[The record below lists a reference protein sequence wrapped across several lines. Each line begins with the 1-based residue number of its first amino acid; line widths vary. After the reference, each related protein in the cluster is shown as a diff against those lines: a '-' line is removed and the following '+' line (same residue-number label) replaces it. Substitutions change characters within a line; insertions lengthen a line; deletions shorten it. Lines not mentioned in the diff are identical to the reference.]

1 MRLITLVNKEKNLNV
16 ESDRNLIKLGRSIFI
31 VDITDKDCLEIID
44 DISEDK
50 FPNLILLIK
59 KNSHRYKHIDIGS
72 YCFESRTRRKTTE
85 VETKVDIKSINISR
99 IKGLKEFLL
108 STIDRH
114 KNNTSLIADLMN
126 LGNVIEYLNAN
137 FKKSNFE
144 DINTCKYIYI
154 EFTKFIIN
162 RINVGIANARGYQL
176 QHSCA
181 LFLSHTCGISIFEL
195 EKIATKLMDRDIY
208 RPFYHDGREE
218 EISTYVSK
226 NIVLFESISKK
237 LMNNEDLPFIVDFK
251 KINDCLVFDTSIDS
265 TLDNK
270 DKYKT
275 LFDENHNLKSL
286 ESIGAMIKVENP
298 NQILTHN
305 SLYNA
310 GRRKWSFI
318 RKINNEKLYESKFK
332 LRLAS
337 IAIFAFS
344 QAFVA
349 ATSCNS
355 STLIKLRDNGKI
367 LSGQEKGKRLYAVK
381 ARANYKEQSISF
393 GLKFQQYFKL
403 YLQFI
408 DFLKRDLNQ
417 YFDETTLHKL
427 FFVIVQ
433 TDEIRIR
440 PFDEVYIYGYYKI
453 LSRLYGTRSVVNT
466 ELRNNVG
473 NFFSA
478 NTNDSSLVAKKLGN
492 SKPIAIKNYIDVSF
506 AVMAEEVSNFL
517 NKVQEKAIHKG
528 RIYADNIAVN
538 INEKEIAKNAIG
550 YCKNIKPTLKN
561 GFNSD
566 SIQPNCA
573 NSESCL
579 FCDNYTIFTDESDLR
594 RLLSF
599 KMIISQ
605 LNEIENEV
613 IQIKYRIDE
622 IINLIVSKYPETEKM
637 IKNLIIETEE
647 GILDEFWN
655 NHLNMLV
662 DLGVL

>member
-1 MRLITLVNKEKNLNV
+1 MVNKERNLNT
-16 ESDRNLIKLGRSIFI
+16 ENDENLVKLGRPIFI
-31 VDITDKDCLEIID
+31 VDITEKDCLEIID
-44 DISEDK
+44 DLSEK
-50 FPNLILLIK
+50 QFQNLILLI

-72 YCFESRTRRKTTE
+72 YCFESRKRRNRTE
-85 VETKVDIKSINISR
+85 VETKVGIKSINKSR
-99 IKGLKEFLL
+99 IKGLKEFIL

-126 LGNVIEYLNAN
+126 LGHVIEYLNEN
-137 FKKSNFE
+137 FKKVNFE

-154 EFTKFIIN
+154 EFTKFLIN
-162 RINVGIANARGYQL
+162 RINVGIANSRGYQL

-181 LFLSHTCGISIFEL
+181 LFLSHTCEISIFEL

-208 RPFYHDGREE
+208 SPFYHDGREE

-226 NIVLFESISKK
+226 NIVLFETISKK

-251 KINDCLVFDTSIDS
+251 KIDDFLVFDTSIDS
-265 TLDNK
+265 TIDNK

-275 LFDENHNLKSL
+275 LLDENHNLKSL
-286 ESIGAMIKVENP
+286 DSIGSMIKVENP
-298 NQILTHN
+298 DQILSYN

-310 GRRKWSFI
+310 GRRKWTFI

-337 IAIFAFS
+337 IAIFSFS

-349 ATSCNS
+349 ATSCNC
-355 STLIKLRDNGKI
+355 STLIKLRDHGNI
-367 LSGQEKGKRLYAVK
+367 LPSQEKGKRLYAVK

-408 DFLKRDLNQ
+408 DFLKQELNQ
-417 YFDETTLHKL
+417 YFDEATLNKL
-427 FFVIVQ
+427 FFVVVQ

-440 PFDEVYIYGYYKI
+440 PFDGIYIYGYYKI
-453 LSRLYGTRSVVNT
+453 LSRLYGTRPVVNS

-473 NFFSA
+473 NFFAA

-528 RIYADNIAVN
+528 RIYVENIAVN
-538 INEKEIAKNAIG
+538 INEKEIAKNTIG
-550 YCKNIKPTLKN
+550 YCKNIKPTLKK

-599 KMIISQ
+599 KMIVSQ
-605 LNEIENEV
+605 LNEVKDEV

-622 IINLIVSKYPETEKM
+622 IINLIVSKYPETEGIIGK
-637 IKNLIIETEE
+637 LISETEE
-647 GILDEFWN
+647 GILDEFWD

>member
-1 MRLITLVNKEKNLNV
+1 MGNKEKNLNV
-16 ESDRNLIKLGRSIFI
+16 ESNGNLIKLGRSIFI
-31 VDITDKDCLEIID
+31 VDITHKDCLETID
-44 DISEDK
+44 DISEDQ

-72 YCFESRTRRKTTE
+72 YCFESRTRRNTTE
-85 VETKVDIKSINISR
+85 VETKVDIKSINCSR
-99 IKGLKEFLL
+99 IKGLKEFIL

-226 NIVLFESISKK
+226 NIVLFETISKK
-237 LMNNEDLPFIVDFK
+237 LMNNEDLPFIVDFQ
-251 KINDCLVFDTSIDS
+251 KINDFLVFDTSIDS

-275 LFDENHNLKSL
+275 LLDENHNLKSL
-286 ESIGAMIKVENP
+286 ESIGAMIKAENP
-298 NQILTHN
+298 NQLLNHN

-408 DFLKRDLNQ
+408 DFLKRELNQ
-417 YFDETTLHKL
+417 YFDETTLNKL

-433 TDEIRIR
+433 TDEIRVR

-453 LSRLYGTRSVVNT
+453 LSRLYGTRKVVNT

-478 NTNDSSLVAKKLGN
+478 NTNDSSLVATKLGN

-517 NKVQEKAIHKG
+517 NKVQEKSIHKG
-528 RIYADNIAVN
+528 RIYAENIAVN
-538 INEKEIAKNAIG
+538 INEKEISKNAVG

-573 NSESCL
+573 NTESCL
-579 FCDNYTIFTDESDLR
+579 FCDNYTIFTNESDLR

-599 KMIISQ
+599 KMIVSQ
-605 LNEIENEV
+605 LNETKDEV

-622 IINLIVSKYPETEKM
+622 IINLIVSKYPETEVIVSK
-637 IKNLIIETEE
+637 LINETEE
-647 GILDEFWN
+647 GILDEFWD

>member
-1 MRLITLVNKEKNLNV
+1 MGNKEKNLNV
-16 ESDRNLIKLGRSIFI
+16 ESNGNLIKLGRSIFI
-31 VDITDKDCLEIID
+31 VDITEKDCLEIID
-44 DISEDK
+44 DISEDQ
-50 FPNLILLIK
+50 FQNLILLIK

-72 YCFESRTRRKTTE
+72 YCFESRTRRNTTE
-85 VETKVDIKSINISR
+85 VETKVDIKSINCSR
-99 IKGLKEFLL
+99 IKGLKEFILY
-108 STIDRH
+108 TIDRH

-126 LGNVIEYLNAN
+126 LGNVIEYLNVN

-226 NIVLFESISKK
+226 NIVLFETISKK

-251 KINDCLVFDTSIDS
+251 KINDFLVFDTSIDS

-275 LFDENHNLKSL
+275 LLDENHNLKSL
-286 ESIGAMIKVENP
+286 ESIGAMIKAENP
-298 NQILTHN
+298 NQLLTHN

-408 DFLKRDLNQ
+408 DFLKRELNQ
-417 YFDETTLHKL
+417 YFDETTLNKL

-433 TDEIRIR
+433 TDEIRVR

-453 LSRLYGTRSVVNT
+453 LSRLYGTRNVVNT

-478 NTNDSSLVAKKLGN
+478 NTNDSSLVATKLGN

-517 NKVQEKAIHKG
+517 NKVQEKSIHKG
-528 RIYADNIAVN
+528 RIYAENIAVN
-538 INEKEIAKNAIG
+538 INEKEISKNAVG

-573 NSESCL
+573 NTESCL
-579 FCDNYTIFTDESDLR
+579 FCDNYTIFTNESDLR

-599 KMIISQ
+599 KMIVSQ
-605 LNEIENEV
+605 LNETKDEV

-622 IINLIVSKYPETEKM
+622 IINLIVSKYPETEVIVSK
-637 IKNLIIETEE
+637 LINETEE
-647 GILDEFWN
+647 GILDEFWD

>member
-1 MRLITLVNKEKNLNV
+1 MVNKEKNLNV

-126 LGNVIEYLNAN
+126 LGNVIEYLNVN

-408 DFLKRDLNQ
+408 DFLKRELNQ
-417 YFDETTLHKL
+417 YFDETTLNKL

-433 TDEIRIR
+433 TDEIRVR
-440 PFDEVYIYGYYKI
+440 PFDEVYIYAYYKI
-453 LSRLYGTRSVVNT
+453 LSRLYGTRKVVNT

-478 NTNDSSLVAKKLGN
+478 NTNDSSLVATKLGN

-517 NKVQEKAIHKG
+517 NKVQEKSIHKG
-528 RIYADNIAVN
+528 RIYAENIAVN
-538 INEKEIAKNAIG
+538 INEKEISKNAIG

-573 NSESCL
+573 NTESCL
-579 FCDNYTIFTDESDLR
+579 FCDNYTIFTNESDLR

-599 KMIISQ
+599 KMIVSQ
-605 LNEIENEV
+605 LNETKDEV

-622 IINLIVSKYPETEKM
+622 IINLIVSKYPETEVIVSK
-637 IKNLIIETEE
+637 LINETEE
-647 GILDEFWN
+647 GILDEFWD

>member
-1 MRLITLVNKEKNLNV
+1 MVNKEKNLNM

-72 YCFESRTRRKTTE
+72 YCFESRTRRNTTE
-85 VETKVDIKSINISR
+85 VETKVDIKSINCSR
-99 IKGLKEFLL
+99 IKGLKEFIL

-226 NIVLFESISKK
+226 NIVLFETISKK
-237 LMNNEDLPFIVDFK
+237 LMNNEDLPFIVDFQ
-251 KINDCLVFDTSIDS
+251 KINDFLVFDTSIDS

-275 LFDENHNLKSL
+275 LLDENHNLKSL
-286 ESIGAMIKVENP
+286 ESIGAMIKAENP
-298 NQILTHN
+298 NQLLTHN

-408 DFLKRDLNQ
+408 DFLKRELNQ
-417 YFDETTLHKL
+417 YFDETTLNKL

-433 TDEIRIR
+433 TDEIRVR

-453 LSRLYGTRSVVNT
+453 LSRLYGTRKVVNT

-478 NTNDSSLVAKKLGN
+478 NTNDSSLVATKLGN

-517 NKVQEKAIHKG
+517 NKVQEKSIHKG
-528 RIYADNIAVN
+528 RIYAENIAVN
-538 INEKEIAKNAIG
+538 INEKEISKNAVG

-573 NSESCL
+573 NTESCL
-579 FCDNYTIFTDESDLR
+579 FCDNYTIFTNESDLR

-599 KMIISQ
+599 KMIVSQ
-605 LNEIENEV
+605 LNETKDEV

-622 IINLIVSKYPETEKM
+622 IINLIVSKYPETEVIVSK
-637 IKNLIIETEE
+637 LINETEE
-647 GILDEFWN
+647 GILDEFWD

>member
-1 MRLITLVNKEKNLNV
+1 MSFRMF
-16 ESDRNLIKLGRSIFI
+16 S
-31 VDITDKDCLEIID
+31 
-44 DISEDK
+44 
-50 FPNLILLIK
+50 
-59 KNSHRYKHIDIGS
+59 
-72 YCFESRTRRKTTE
+72 CFCQ
-85 VETKVDIKSINISR
+85 
-99 IKGLKEFLL
+99 L
-108 STIDRH
+108 
-114 KNNTSLIADLMN
+114 
-126 LGNVIEYLNAN
+126 
-137 FKKSNFE
+137 
-144 DINTCKYIYI
+144 I

-176 QHSCA
+176 QHTCA

-195 EKIATKLMDRDIY
+195 EKIATKLMDTEVY

-218 EISTYVSK
+218 EISTHVSK
-226 NIVLFESISKK
+226 NIVLFETVSKK
-237 LMNNEDLPFIVDFK
+237 LMNNEDLPFIIDFN
-251 KINDCLVFDTSIDS
+251 KINDFLVFDTSIDS
-265 TLDNK
+265 SLDNK

-275 LFDENHNLKSL
+275 LLDENHNLKSIEL
-286 ESIGAMIKVENP
+286 IGAMIKAENP
-298 NQILTHN
+298 NQILTQN

-318 RKINNEKLYESKFK
+318 KKVNNEKLYESKFK
-332 LRLAS
+332 LRLAN

-355 STLIKLRDNGKI
+355 STLIKLHDNGKI
-367 LSGQEKGKRLYAVK
+367 LSGQEKWKRLYAVK

-393 GLKFQQYFKL
+393 GLKFQKYFKL

-408 DFLKRDLNQ
+408 DFLKRELNQ
-417 YFDETTLHKL
+417 YFDETTLNKL

-440 PFDEVYIYGYYKI
+440 SFDEVYICEYYKV
-453 LSRLYGTRSVVNT
+453 LSRLYETRSVVNT

-478 NTNDSSLVAKKLGN
+478 NTNNSTLVAKKLGN

-506 AVMAEEVSNFL
+506 TVMAEEVSDFL

-528 RIYADNIAVN
+528 RIYAENIAVN

-579 FCDNYTIFTDESDLR
+579 FCDNYTIFTNESDLR

-599 KMIISQ
+599 KMIVSQ
-605 LNEIENEV
+605 LNEAKDEV

-622 IINLIVSKYPETEKM
+622 IINFLLLNYPETKLIVSK
-637 IKNLIIETEE
+637 LISETEE
-647 GILDEFWN
+647 GILDEFWD

>member
-1 MRLITLVNKEKNLNV
+1 MGNKEKNLNV
-16 ESDRNLIKLGRSIFI
+16 ESNGNLIKLGRSIFI
-31 VDITDKDCLEIID
+31 VDITHKDCLETID
-44 DISEDK
+44 DISEDQ

-72 YCFESRTRRKTTE
+72 YCFESRTRRNTTE
-85 VETKVDIKSINISR
+85 VETKVDIKSINCSR
-99 IKGLKEFLL
+99 IKGLKEFIL

-126 LGNVIEYLNAN
+126 LGHVIEYLNVN

-226 NIVLFESISKK
+226 NIVLFETISKK
-237 LMNNEDLPFIVDFK
+237 LMNNEDLPFIVDFQ
-251 KINDCLVFDTSIDS
+251 KINDFLVFDTSIDS

-275 LFDENHNLKSL
+275 LLDENHNLKSL
-286 ESIGAMIKVENP
+286 ESIGAMIKAENP
-298 NQILTHN
+298 NQLLTHN

-408 DFLKRDLNQ
+408 DFLKRELNQ
-417 YFDETTLHKL
+417 YFDETTLNKL

-433 TDEIRIR
+433 TDEIRVR
-440 PFDEVYIYGYYKI
+440 PFDEVYIYAYYKI
-453 LSRLYGTRSVVNT
+453 LSRLYGTRKVVNT

-478 NTNDSSLVAKKLGN
+478 NTNDSSLVATKLGN

-517 NKVQEKAIHKG
+517 NKVQEKSIHKG
-528 RIYADNIAVN
+528 RIYAENIAVN
-538 INEKEIAKNAIG
+538 INEKEISKNAIG

-573 NSESCL
+573 NTESCL
-579 FCDNYTIFTDESDLR
+579 FCDNYTIFTNESDLR

-599 KMIISQ
+599 KMIVSQ
-605 LNEIENEV
+605 LNETKDEV

-622 IINLIVSKYPETEKM
+622 IINLIVSKYPETEVIVSK
-637 IKNLIIETEE
+637 LINETEE
-647 GILDEFWN
+647 GILDEFWD

>member
-1 MRLITLVNKEKNLNV
+1 MGNKEKNLNV
-16 ESDRNLIKLGRSIFI
+16 ESNGNLIKLGRSIFI
-31 VDITDKDCLEIID
+31 VDITHKDCLETID
-44 DISEDK
+44 DISEDQ

-72 YCFESRTRRKTTE
+72 YCFESRTRRNTTE
-85 VETKVDIKSINISR
+85 VETKVDIKSINCSR
-99 IKGLKEFLL
+99 IKGLKEFIL

-126 LGNVIEYLNAN
+126 LGNVIEYLNVN

-226 NIVLFESISKK
+226 NIVLFETISKK
-237 LMNNEDLPFIVDFK
+237 LMNNEDLPFIVDFQ
-251 KINDCLVFDTSIDS
+251 KINDFLVFDTSIDS

-286 ESIGAMIKVENP
+286 ESIGAMIKAENP
-298 NQILTHN
+298 NQLLTHN

-408 DFLKRDLNQ
+408 DFLKRELNQ
-417 YFDETTLHKL
+417 YFDETTLNKL

-433 TDEIRIR
+433 TDEIRVR
-440 PFDEVYIYGYYKI
+440 PFDEVYIYAYYKI
-453 LSRLYGTRSVVNT
+453 LSRLYGTRKVVNT

-478 NTNDSSLVAKKLGN
+478 NTNDSSLVATKLGN

-517 NKVQEKAIHKG
+517 NKVQEKSIHKG
-528 RIYADNIAVN
+528 RIYAENIAVN
-538 INEKEIAKNAIG
+538 INEKEISKNAIG

-573 NSESCL
+573 NTESCL
-579 FCDNYTIFTDESDLR
+579 FCDNYTIFTNESDLR

-599 KMIISQ
+599 KMIVSQ
-605 LNEIENEV
+605 LNETKDEV

-622 IINLIVSKYPETEKM
+622 IINLIVSKYPETEVIVSK
-637 IKNLIIETEE
+637 LINETEE
-647 GILDEFWN
+647 GILDEFWD

>member
-1 MRLITLVNKEKNLNV
+1 MGNKEKNLNV
-16 ESDRNLIKLGRSIFI
+16 ESDGNLIKLGRSIFI
-31 VDITDKDCLEIID
+31 VDITHKDCLETID
-44 DISEDK
+44 DISEDQ

-72 YCFESRTRRKTTE
+72 YCFESRTRRNTTE
-85 VETKVDIKSINISR
+85 VESKVDIKSINCSR
-99 IKGLKEFLL
+99 IKGLKEFIL

-126 LGNVIEYLNAN
+126 LGHVIEYFNEN
-137 FKKSNFE
+137 FKKANFE
-144 DINTCKYIYI
+144 DINTCKYMYI
-154 EFTKFIIN
+154 EFTKFLIN
-162 RINVGIANARGYQL
+162 RINVEIANARGYQL

-181 LFLSHTCGISIFEL
+181 LFLSHTCEISLFEL

-237 LMNNEDLPFIVDFK
+237 LMNNEDLPFIVDFQ
-251 KINDCLVFDTSIDS
+251 KINDFLVFDTSIDS

-270 DKYKT
+270 DKYRT

-286 ESIGAMIKVENP
+286 KSIGSIIKAENP
-298 NQILTHN
+298 NQILTDN

-310 GRRKWSFI
+310 VRRKRSFI

-367 LSGQEKGKRLYAVK
+367 LSDQEKGKRLYVVK
-381 ARANYKEQSISF
+381 ARADYREQSISF
-393 GLKFQQYFKL
+393 GLNFQKYFKL

-408 DFLKRDLNQ
+408 GFLKRELNQ
-417 YFDETTLHKL
+417 YFDENTFNKI

-433 TDEIRIR
+433 TDKIRIR
-440 PFDEVYIYGYYKI
+440 PFDEVYIYEYYKI

-492 SKPIAIKNYIDVSF
+492 SKRIAIKNYIDVSF

-528 RIYADNIAVN
+528 RIYAKNIDVN
-538 INEKEIAKNAIG
+538 INEKEIAKNSIG
-550 YCKNIKPTLKN
+550 YCKHIKPTLKN

-566 SIQPNCA
+566 SIQPNCT

-579 FCDNYTIFTDESDLR
+579 FCDNYTIFTNESDLR

-599 KMIISQ
+599 KMIVSQ
-605 LNEIENEV
+605 LNSSKDEV

-622 IINLIVSKYPETEKM
+622 IIDLILSKYPETEVIVSK
-637 IKNLIIETEE
+637 LIRETEE
-647 GILDEFWN
+647 GVLDEFWN

>member
-1 MRLITLVNKEKNLNV
+1 MGNKEKNLNV
-16 ESDRNLIKLGRSIFI
+16 ESNGNLIKLGRSIFI
-31 VDITDKDCLEIID
+31 VDITHKDCLETID
-44 DISEDK
+44 DISEDQ

-72 YCFESRTRRKTTE
+72 YCFESRTRRNTTE
-85 VETKVDIKSINISR
+85 VETKVDIKSINCSR
-99 IKGLKEFLL
+99 IKGLKEFIL

-126 LGNVIEYLNAN
+126 LGNVIEYLNVN

-144 DINTCKYIYI
+144 DINTCKYMYI
-154 EFTKFIIN
+154 EFTKFLIN

-181 LFLSHTCGISIFEL
+181 LFLSHACEISIFEL

-226 NIVLFESISKK
+226 NIVLFETISKK
-237 LMNNEDLPFIVDFK
+237 LMNNEDLPFIVDFQ
-251 KINDCLVFDTSIDS
+251 KINDFLVFDTSIDS

-275 LFDENHNLKSL
+275 LLDENHNLKSL
-286 ESIGAMIKVENP
+286 ESIGAMIKAENP
-298 NQILTHN
+298 NQLLTHN

-408 DFLKRDLNQ
+408 DFLKRELNQ
-417 YFDETTLHKL
+417 YFDETTLNKL

-433 TDEIRIR
+433 TDEIRVR
-440 PFDEVYIYGYYKI
+440 PFDEVYIYAYYKI
-453 LSRLYGTRSVVNT
+453 LSRLYGTRKVVNT

-478 NTNDSSLVAKKLGN
+478 NTNDSSLVATKLGN

-517 NKVQEKAIHKG
+517 NKVQEKSIHKG
-528 RIYADNIAVN
+528 RIYAENIAVN
-538 INEKEIAKNAIG
+538 INEKEISKNAVG

-573 NSESCL
+573 NTESCL
-579 FCDNYTIFTDESDLR
+579 FCDNYTIFTNESDLR

-599 KMIISQ
+599 KMIVSQ
-605 LNEIENEV
+605 LNETKDEV

-622 IINLIVSKYPETEKM
+622 IINLIVSKYPETEVIVSK
-637 IKNLIIETEE
+637 LINETEE
-647 GILDEFWN
+647 GILDEFWD